1 MTLRKGCGGV
11 FHTMAAYKHIFV
23 RNRLLHFVLV
33 SFLPCQAAP
42 NTVWAQAKAGT
53 SALTV
58 SVTPVS
64 HDSETIGGEPELDL
78 STPDPEVSSVL
89 YLSSRHCISM
99 DDSYCASSCLRPRR
113 YFNGRVSDG
122 SYRSFH
128 PGQGFLQC
136 RSKWHAAEITGSQ
149 SMRSLAVFFAAKA
162 YPMCSIQHLGL

>member
-11 FHTMAAYKHIFV
+11 FHTMAGYKHIFV

-53 SALTV
+53 SAPTV

-89 YLSSRHCISM
+89 FTF
-99 DDSYCASSCLRPRR
+99 RPGIVSQWMIHTVPVHVYVLEGTLTVEFQMGRTGR
-113 YFNGRVSDG
+113 FIQGRDFFSADRNGTR
-122 SYRSFH
+122 
-128 PGQGFLQC
+128 P
-136 RSKWHAAEITGSQ
+136 K
-149 SMRSLAVFFAAKA
+149 
-162 YPMCSIQHLGL
+162 